1 MLPLGWELC
10 SILLTCWLVVIFIT
24 GYSSLAAIISVTIAP
39 IITWFVK
46 PAYTVPVTM
55 LCILIIVRH
64 KQNIIRLLQGQESKI
79 WDKGRTKE

>member
-1 MLPLGWELC
+1 
-10 SILLTCWLVVIFIT
+10 
-24 GYSSLAAIISVTIAP
+24 
-39 IITWFVK
+39 
-46 PAYTVPVTM
+46 VPVTM

>member
-1 MLPLGWELC
+1 
-10 SILLTCWLVVIFIT
+10 FIT

-39 IITWFVK
+39 IITSFVK